1 MSSTQET
8 FRLRQVL
15 DQSRL
20 ATWPCGVKSGRFFS
34 QRICWLMNG
43 LPPLF
48 PNQDRSVLVYPLL
61 HSWFRGKG
69 DFLSILFSYSDF
81 RLPMATFARQSS
93 FEYLIEQIALL
104 SRWFRGYSTLKRGRV
119 FTVNGVLNASWN
131 MVNLLSLS
139 EMTTKELNITLAIFI
154 LSESWGR
161 VYLSFNT

>member
-1 MSSTQET
+1 MA
-8 FRLRQVL
+8 LRCKACSL
-15 DQSRL
+15 
-20 ATWPCGVKSGRFFS
+20 
-34 QRICWLMNG
+34 
-43 LPPLF
+43 LF
-48 PNQDRSVLVYPLL
+48 PANLLTDERPLSPLSTRRNQDRSVLAFTLL
-61 HSWFRGKG
+61 HPWFRGKG
-69 DFLSILFSYSDF
+69 DFLPILFSYSDF

-161 VYLSFNT
+161 VYLSFNTKI